1 MSENA
6 SWGEGFASDPVAMTA
21 AVRRWGELA
30 EGEAV
35 RFFPALRI
43 RAEGPPAELKRRV
56 LRRADEIDSAAGDPA
71 DCAQYVKD
79 AEWLRRLVRTQET
92 RGEACDLA
100 TMARFAFLTGLH
112 PAYLWPQAECLT
124 YWGATAAWLGELSRR
139 GRAWMPPEVAEY
151 LADAL
156 ARDGERTVWRDASL
170 AGLAPEALLS
180 ELSAAARRRL
190 AGSETLAHWRGGSA
204 ATRLLERLFPA
215 LRRRARA

>member
-6 SWGEGFASDPVAMTA
+6 SWEEGFASDPVAMTA
-21 AVRRWGELA
+21 AVRRWDELA
-30 EGEAV
+30 EGESV
-35 RFFPALRI
+35 RFFPALRV
-43 RAEGPPAELKRRV
+43 RAEGPQAELTRRV
-56 LRRADEIDSAAGDPA
+56 LRRADEVEA
-71 DCAQYVKD
+71 DCAENVED
-79 AEWLRRLVRTQET
+79 AAWLRRLVRTEGA

-100 TMARFAFLTGLH
+100 TMARFAYLTGVH
-112 PAYLWPQAECLT
+112 PAYLWPEAECLP
-124 YWGATAAWLGELSRR
+124 YWGATAAWLGELARR

-156 ARDGERTVWRDASL
+156 ARQGERTVWRDASL

-190 AGSETLAHWRGGSA
+190 AGTPTLAHWREKNA
-204 ATRLLERLFPA
+204 AARLLERLFPV